1 MCCTCTYYILYN
13 LGLPVDKAA
22 ALSLYSK
29 AADLGDMMAFVD
41 VERLRSDIAT
51 ESNILHNTMPA
62 RKHVVDAVAKQDTLR
77 SSSSCSNII
86 VTDSCDMPVEHKREI
101 FPDVTAQSAASSA
114 KSRRARFFVGDSTA
128 ENTSYHGYED
138 EEMIR
143 FASLPFQRSLA
154 SENNLC
160 LLVN

>member
-1 MCCTCTYYILYN
+1 M
-13 LGLPVDKAA
+13 DKAA

-41 VERLRSDIAT
+41 IERLRSDIAA
-51 ESNILHNTMPA
+51 ESDILLNAVPVTK
-62 RKHVVDAVAKQDTLR
+62 RVVDDMQDILR

-86 VTDSCDMPVEHKREI
+86 VADSCDMPLEHKHQTVSNNVSK
-101 FPDVTAQSAASSA
+101 PAASSA
-114 KSRRARFFVGDSTA
+114 KARRARFFIGDLVH
-128 ENTSYHGYED
+128 ENASYQGYED
-138 EEMIR
+138 DEMGK
-143 FASLPFQRSLA
+143 FASASFHRSMA